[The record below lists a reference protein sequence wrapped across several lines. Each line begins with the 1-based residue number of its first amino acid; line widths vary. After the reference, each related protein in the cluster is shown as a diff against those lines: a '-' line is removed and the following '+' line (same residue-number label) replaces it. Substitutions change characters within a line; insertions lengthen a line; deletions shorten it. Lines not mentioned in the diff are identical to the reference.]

1 MYTNAG
7 SWISA
12 IEPNMFQN
20 APMPARFSVCSPAA
34 VSASMPNS
42 SMKKSKSS
50 LGNLSSRGAP
60 WWHGELMRKSIGR
73 SQAHSGALIAPFVEW
88 HAVVART
95 PEEVEDGLV
104 LMRDA
109 IRESIREHSGTQSE
123 EVEDGLVLMR
133 DAIRESIMA
142 RACTSF
148 SSLAL
153 SRNHRW
159 SSEAI
164 RELSTERSSPP
175 SPPSH

>member
-1 MYTNAG
+1 
-7 SWISA
+7 
-12 IEPNMFQN
+12 
-20 APMPARFSVCSPAA
+20 
-34 VSASMPNS
+34 
-42 SMKKSKSS
+42 
-50 LGNLSSRGAP
+50 
-60 WWHGELMRKSIGR
+60 MRKSIGR

-109 IRESIREHSGTQSE
+109 IRHDYGARMHLLLLLGIESESTVVIRGNQRAQHR
-123 EVEDGLVLMR
+123 EVL
-133 DAIRESIMA
+133 
-142 RACTSF
+142 TSF
-148 SSLAL
+148 SSFAL

-175 SPPSH
+175 SPPLH